1 MAIVN
6 LSPAMQ
12 QYMDLKEQYPEKT
25 VQVYL
30 EKPPVKFSY
39 LDYFDQ
45 ISQNP
50 AEDVIYDLCIC
61 LDSADKERLGAF
73 GRYLETAAHSI
84 CLDHH
89 ITNRGYCEE
98 NAVVPDAS
106 STCEVI
112 YGFLEKDKI
121 STAAAACIYTGI
133 IHDTNVFKNSN
144 TTAKT
149 TVNTALRYDS
159 STVFTV
165 FVSRHHISFLL

>member
-1 MAIVN
+1 
-6 LSPAMQ
+6 MQ
-12 QYMDLKEQYPEKT
+12 RNRLLQMVEEAKTIAVLGHIRPDGDCIGSCLAVCNYLKEQYPEKN

-73 GRYLETAAHSI
+73 VRYLDTAAHSI

-98 NAVVPDAS
+98 NVVLPDAS
-106 STCEVI
+106 ST
-112 YGFLEKDKI
+112 
-121 STAAAACIYTGI
+121 
-133 IHDTNVFKNSN
+133 
-144 TTAKT
+144 
-149 TVNTALRYDS
+149 
-159 STVFTV
+159 
-165 FVSRHHISFLL
+165 